1 MNENKFALIIGIE
14 KYLEKTI
21 SSVLFAE
28 NDAKGV
34 LNCLLELG
42 FDSKNITHLL
52 SSQATKTQIEFRIRH
67 LCKTVHENDEILIFF
82 AGHGVAINGANYIT
96 CFDTIP
102 SDLANTCITLKWIL
116 DLIQSSKSNR
126 VVLFLD
132 SCHSGLEID
141 DSMRGI
147 FDIFDESEI
156 EAFFADAE
164 YAVGFSS
171 CSSDEY
177 SYSSPN
183 LKHGIWTYHLIK
195 AFRGEVSLALQ
206 NKKYITSAS
215 LQNYLAKEVPTTL
228 RMEHPNPVVQTPKCF
243 GSFSK
248 EFLLFDLSNLLQ
260 RRAAERRAKI
270 KDIKQINL
278 LGFDI
283 GNIRE
288 LSGFIKGSHRVPKT
302 IDDYTKSFVERIAT
316 KDVENEATEVFNLLR
331 RHLRY
336 KRREIKLELEGSLA
350 TIATKDF
357 EFSIF
362 YTQDDDD
369 ESSYRIE
376 YEIAN
381 IKDSSVLLKKNLQP
395 VLRYFNEVR
404 VSISGKI
411 DIEEIIDM
419 LEENESDNVKISYP
433 PDCSELIIKID
444 DNDWEV
450 KLTHNSFAVVSSS
463 NKSPATM
470 IEYLIKSQK
479 VLASNSNLL
488 PILEAQQ

>member
-195 AFRGEVSLALQ
+195 AF
-206 NKKYITSAS
+206 
-215 LQNYLAKEVPTTL
+215 
-228 RMEHPNPVVQTPKCF
+228 
-243 GSFSK
+243 
-248 EFLLFDLSNLLQ
+248 
-260 RRAAERRAKI
+260 
-270 KDIKQINL
+270 
-278 LGFDI
+278 
-283 GNIRE
+283 
-288 LSGFIKGSHRVPKT
+288 
-302 IDDYTKSFVERIAT
+302 
-316 KDVENEATEVFNLLR
+316 
-331 RHLRY
+331 
-336 KRREIKLELEGSLA
+336 
-350 TIATKDF
+350 
-357 EFSIF
+357 
-362 YTQDDDD
+362 
-369 ESSYRIE
+369 
-376 YEIAN
+376 
-381 IKDSSVLLKKNLQP
+381 
-395 VLRYFNEVR
+395 
-404 VSISGKI
+404 
-411 DIEEIIDM
+411 
-419 LEENESDNVKISYP
+419 
-433 PDCSELIIKID
+433 
-444 DNDWEV
+444 
-450 KLTHNSFAVVSSS
+450 
-463 NKSPATM
+463 
-470 IEYLIKSQK
+470 SQ
-479 VLASNSNLL
+479 L
-488 PILEAQQ
+488 